1 MNLRDIRDYYGF
13 SQATLAQLLGVSR
26 SYIAQI
32 EAGYCDISE
41 PIERRAKA
49 LFDVKAAE
57 QDALERN
64 ERSNSALQKIK
75 NQTCKNT
82 AQTASYQRL

>member
-1 MNLRDIRDYYGF
+1 MNLRNIRKYYGF

-26 SYIAQI
+26 SYVAQI
-32 EAGYCDISE
+32 EGNYCDISE
-41 PIERRAKA
+41 PVERQARA

-64 ERSNSALQKIK
+64 ERSNAL
-75 NQTCKNT
+75 CKK
-82 AQTASYQRL
+82 

>member
-1 MNLRDIRDYYGF
+1 MNLRNVRDYYGF

-32 EAGYCDISE
+32 ENGHRDISE
-41 PIERRAKA
+41 PIERQAKA

-64 ERSNSALQKIK
+64 ERAYHLVPD
-75 NQTCKNT
+75 
-82 AQTASYQRL
+82 

>member
-1 MNLRDIRDYYGF
+1 MNLRNVRDYYGF

-32 EAGYCDISE
+32 ENGHRDISE
-41 PIERRAKA
+41 PIERRARA

-57 QDALERN
+57 QDALERKA
-64 ERSNSALQKIK
+64 RSNAL
-75 NQTCKNT
+75 CKK
-82 AQTASYQRL
+82 

>member
-1 MNLRDIRDYYGF
+1 MNLRNIRKYYGF

-32 EAGYCDISE
+32 ENGHRDISE
-41 PIERRAKA
+41 PIERQAKA

-57 QDALERN
+57 QDALERK
-64 ERSNSALQKIK
+64 ERAYHIVPD
-75 NQTCKNT
+75 
-82 AQTASYQRL
+82 

>member
-1 MNLRDIRDYYGF
+1 MNLRNIRKYYGF

-32 EAGYCDISE
+32 EKGHRNISE
-41 PIERRAKA
+41 PVERQAKA

-57 QDALERN
+57 QDALERKA
-64 ERSNSALQKIK
+64 RAYHLVPD
-75 NQTCKNT
+75 
-82 AQTASYQRL
+82 

>member
-1 MNLRDIRDYYGF
+1 MNLRNIRKYYGF

-32 EAGYCDISE
+32 EAGYCDISD
-41 PIERRAKA
+41 PVERQARA

-57 QDALERN
+57 QDALERK
-64 ERSNSALQKIK
+64 ERVV
-75 NQTCKNT
+75 
-82 AQTASYQRL
+82 RFVPD

>member
-26 SYIAQI
+26 SYVAQI
-32 EAGYCDISE
+32 EGNYCDISE
-41 PIERRAKA
+41 PIERRARA

-57 QDALERN
+57 QDALERKA
-64 ERSNSALQKIK
+64 RAYHIVPD
-75 NQTCKNT
+75 
-82 AQTASYQRL
+82 